1 MDRLMTKIKMP
12 ISQIKSF
19 ATITNKLEANVK
31 DWEVLLKAKMN
42 VNIEFFLKKL
52 NGNLKAS
59 RNCVIITNV
68 KFKVKITELLK
79 FFIVVIP
86 IMVC

>member
-1 MDRLMTKIKMP
+1 
-12 ISQIKSF
+12 
-19 ATITNKLEANVK
+19 
-31 DWEVLLKAKMN
+31 MN

-68 KFKVKITELLK
+68 KFKVKIKELLK